1 MLSYFPQIY
10 PGELL
15 YSVLARYHRHMGA
28 PSPIQSME
36 ALFGRRLVVASIDL
50 PGYLQVL
57 ADRLLPGFGWTADR
71 IVNQLTLLPYYTAFQ
86 SAGAARRA
94 QEAMKRGATDGLMV
108 RLGLAAFRVG
118 RVTQLR
124 FCSICLQEMGQRHS
138 EFYWRRDH
146 QLPSV
151 LVCPDHGCPL
161 QVSGVS
167 TTAQGRHV
175 YLPADRK
182 TCPWNAPEL
191 VDSGN
196 GRVLTALLKL
206 AKASAS
212 LLENPGSHKTL
223 QQWTRHYRHGL
234 QTVGLAS
241 SALRID
247 QQRLEAAFH
256 AHHRDLLSLMPGLM
270 KGKRIA
276 GDWLAAMGRKH
287 RKAFHPLHHVLLQDF
302 LEHQETTFGP
312 FGDGPWPCLNPLA
325 RHRRR
330 SNIPTVQLHRN
341 NGHLVG
347 IFACQ
352 CGYSYT
358 RSFFS
363 GSGKV
368 GPSRFKNYG
377 PMLEPALR
385 EMVKTGQ
392 TLRATARRLEL
403 DPKTVVKLAGELE
416 IVTRWKPRTQ
426 ETCLQNVTPTTT
438 QVRKEPSLPK
448 RGTSPARPRIDWGDL
463 DRKVCLQ
470 VGQVAQQL
478 RELTPLVR
486 VSLLQVERRLWNRG
500 WLSKRADKLPKSMA
514 CLQEEIE
521 SVEQFQ
527 QRRARW
533 VIREMN
539 QSDEPLQVWR
549 ILRKAGLQFSHAK
562 LIEALLAEHFDME
575 RRQAA

>member
-196 GRVLTALLKL
+196 GRVLAALLKL
-206 AKASAS
+206 SKASAF
-212 LLENPGSHKTL
+212 LLENPRSHKSL
-223 QQWTRHYRHGL
+223 RQWTRHYRHGL

-247 QQRLEAAFH
+247 QQRLDAEFR
-256 AHHRDLLSLMPGLM
+256 AHHRNVLSLMPGLM
-270 KGKRIA
+270 KGKRFA
-276 GDWLAAMGRKH
+276 GDWLPAMGRKH
-287 RKAFHPLHHVLLQDF
+287 RKAFHPLQHVLFQDF
-302 LEHQETTFGP
+302 LDHQEKTQGP
-312 FGDGPWPCLNPLA
+312 FGNGPWLCLNPLA
-325 RHRRR
+325 KHRGRLM
-330 SNIPTVQLHRN
+330 IATVQLHGN
-341 NGHLVG
+341 HGHLVG
-347 IFACQ
+347 VFRCR
-352 CGYSYT
+352 CGYSFT

-368 GPSRFKNYG
+368 GPPRFQTYG

-385 EMVKTGQ
+385 EMIKTGQ
-392 TLRATARRLEL
+392 TLRATARRLKL

-416 IVTRWKPRTQ
+416 IVTPWKPKTQATHVPNKAPRT
-426 ETCLQNVTPTTT
+426 TR
-438 QVRKEPSLPK
+438 VRKDPFLLK
-448 RGTSPARPRIDWGDL
+448 RERSTASSRIDWRDV

-470 VGQVAQQL
+470 VGRAAQQL

-500 WLSKRADKLPKSMA
+500 WLSKRADKLPESMA

-539 QSDEPLQVWR
+539 QANEPLQVWR
-549 ILRKAGLQFSHAK
+549 ILRKAGLKSSHVG
-562 LIEALLAEHFDME
+562 LIEKLLAEHFDMA
-575 RRQAA
+575 RKQAA